1 MKKKVPFVLR
11 EPNLVPKNLKIRL
24 FLFLLVN
31 GILLA
36 LFPILAIFINFPYGY
51 LCWIL
56 IVCIAILF
64 NIKAYH
70 IHTERYPLNDYLEY
84 QFNPLKDEIKKID
97 GEFVID
103 VLKISNNVYKI
114 LLKNKVL
121 YFDLKGCI
129 CPLTVIRAY
138 LIRQFTIRYINQYKL
153 VSDTMGK
160 NINIFKLFKEC
171 ENVILYY
178 KKESK
183 DKKFYI
189 IKSYR
194 TKMNSFIKSINGYGY
209 VFWYVSYHG
218 MNKYYMK
225 VSENDFVDRK
235 NTSPTRVG
243 VY

>member
-84 QFNPLKDEIKKID
+84 QFNPLKDEIKKSD
-97 GEFVID
+97 GEVVID

-194 TKMNSFIKSINGYGY
+194 TKMNSFIKSINGYCY
-209 VFWYVSYHG
+209 VYWYVSYHG